1 MTEPP
6 IHLLPLCEAPPPRG
20 ISVPSVDSV
29 LSVPSEFSVS
39 SVPGWTAAT
48 LPVILDGMGNQG
60 AAKEHFLK
68 RGVLIA
74 VGTVMV
80 IAGVI
85 GLILPILPGWIFL
98 IPGLVILSREFHWA
112 RRLLQWAKSFMPK
125 KSVRD

>member
-6 IHLLPLCEAPPPRG
+6 IYLLPLCEPPPPHG
-20 ISVPSVDSV
+20 ISVSSVYSV

-48 LPVILDGMGNQG
+48 LPVILDGMGDQG
-60 AAKEHFLK
+60 AAKGHFLK
-68 RGVLIA
+68 RGVLIVA
-74 VGTVMV
+74 GILMM

-125 KSVRD
+125 KTVRD